1 MERGEK
7 QTDRGWLAEW
17 WQSTFLDLARE
28 MRWSYLPP
36 LMVYFA
42 AGVSGLTSVVGA
54 FFLKEYLDLSASF
67 VAGLAF
73 WAGLPWIL
81 KIPMGH
87 VVDLF
92 WRWKALLILFGAAL
106 ITGSLL
112 IMYALVT
119 EPGQMGTIMPIS
131 NWYVLALLLAPSGY
145 AVQDVVADAM
155 TVEAVPQTDE
165 NGKPF
170 SQEDARALHTTMQ
183 TLGRVAIISGLASVA
198 GVNIWIFSGVE
209 EIGFGDRLELY
220 GRVYLVALVI
230 PVLSVSGVVLHSIV
244 QRRTRLLGRT
254 VMRLGVET
262 EVNWSILGGGL
273 AFVLFSILMGT
284 AKLTYGQEFVFLVSL
299 AIIFYLMAQLMDELS
314 PQQARVL
321 LGTAAIIFIFRAVPL
336 PGAGWTWFQID
347 ELGFDEQFLAILAFI
362 TSLLALIGLIVLRP
376 LMARK
381 SIAQVVVLLTL
392 AAGVLSLPNLA
403 LYFGLHEW
411 TAAYTGGVVD
421 ARFIAV
427 LDTAI
432 ESPLGQVAMVPML
445 AWIARNAPSHLKATF
460 FAVMASFTN
469 MALSASSLGTKYLN
483 EYFVVTRAATDPE
496 TGEIIS
502 TADYSEL
509 GYLLITVAI
518 IVVAAPLVTILLVQ
532 NSKYRTAD

>member
-92 WRWKALLILFGAAL
+92 WRWKALLILFGATL

-183 TLGRVAIISGLASVA
+183 TLGRVAIISGFASVA
-198 GVNIWIFSGVE
+198 GVNIWIFSGIE

-284 AKLTYGQEFVFLVSL
+284 VKLTYAQEFVFLVSL

-347 ELGFDEQFLAILAFI
+347 ELDFDEQFLAILAFI
-362 TSLLALIGLIVLRP
+362 TSLLALIGLVVLRP
-376 LMARK
+376 LMASK

-403 LYFGLHEW
+403 LYYGLHEW
-411 TAAYTGGVVD
+411 TAAHTGGLVD

-469 MALSASSLGTKYLN
+469 MALSASSLTTKYLN

-496 TGEIIS
+496 SGEIIS
-502 TADYSEL
+502 SADYSEL
-509 GYLLITVAI
+509 GYLLITVAA
-518 IVVAAPLVTILLVQ
+518 IVVIAPLVTILLVQ
-532 NSKYRTAD
+532 NSKYRTAE